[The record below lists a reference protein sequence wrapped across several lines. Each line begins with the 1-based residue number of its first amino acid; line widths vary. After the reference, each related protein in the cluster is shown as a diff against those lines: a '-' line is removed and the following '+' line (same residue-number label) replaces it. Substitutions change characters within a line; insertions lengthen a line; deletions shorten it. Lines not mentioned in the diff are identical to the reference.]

1 MTSWDIENLVFIE
14 EYPSI
19 IISQAVIIADD
30 YYDDLLAI
38 QEKIGKNMLLILPA
52 KDRFDDN
59 YFFVW
64 GMVICRPS
72 YGISVS
78 TDWVIYQTCLWEC
91 QL

>member
-1 MTSWDIENLVFIE
+1 MVFVE

-30 YYDDLLAI
+30 YYDDLLTI

-59 YFFVW
+59 YFFV
-64 GMVICRPS
+64 
-72 YGISVS
+72 
-78 TDWVIYQTCLWEC
+78 
-91 QL
+91 